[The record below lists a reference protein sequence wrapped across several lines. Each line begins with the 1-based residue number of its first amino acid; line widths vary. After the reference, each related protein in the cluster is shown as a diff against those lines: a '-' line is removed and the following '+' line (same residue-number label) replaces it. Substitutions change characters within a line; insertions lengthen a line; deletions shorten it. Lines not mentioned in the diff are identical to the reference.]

1 LFSSGPLQASTQGGT
16 EFVTLTLVDI
26 LRSSSAYLGRA
37 GVERPRLEAE
47 VLIGHVLQLERLQLY
62 VQFERPLDE
71 PELGDLRSI
80 LKRRAGGAPLAY
92 LVGEREFFGLSFWV
106 REGVLIPRPESE
118 LVVEL
123 GLIRLADKVGSA
135 RAADL
140 GTGSGCLGIALAVGS
155 SSLQLD
161 AVDVSKVAVE
171 VARGNANRMA
181 VGDRVTVLQGSWC
194 GPLLGRGLY
203 DLIVSNPPYVTSKEL
218 TLLDSGVRDFEPRLA
233 LEAGEDG
240 LEPYRALL
248 AELPRITAA
257 GATVL
262 LEVDPRRAPA
272 VVELATQPWPG
283 STPLIHRDLTG
294 RDRVVEVTVP

>member
-1 LFSSGPLQASTQGGT
+1 M
-16 EFVTLTLVDI
+16 TLTLVDI

-37 GVERPRLEAE
+37 GVDRPRLEAE
-47 VLIGHVLQLERLQLY
+47 LLIGHVLHLERLQLY

-71 PELGDLRSI
+71 PELGVLRSI

-92 LVGEREFFGLSFWV
+92 LIGEREFFGLSFLV

-123 GLIRLADKVGSA
+123 GLARIAAQGGPV

-140 GTGSGCLGIALAVGS
+140 GTGSGCLGIALTARS
-155 SSLQLD
+155 SYLQMD
-161 AVDVSKVAVE
+161 AVDVSMVAVD
-171 VARGNANRMA
+171 VARENASRLG
-181 VGDRVTVLQGSWC
+181 VRDRFTVLPGSWC
-194 GPLLGRGLY
+194 DPLLDRGPY
-203 DLIVSNPPYVTSKEL
+203 DLVVSNPPYVTTQEL
-218 TLLDSGVRDFEPRLA
+218 TLLEPVVRDFEPHLA

-240 LEPYRALL
+240 LDSYRALL
-248 AELPRITAA
+248 AELPRITAP

-262 LEVDPRRAPA
+262 LEVDPRRAQA
-272 VVELATQPWPG
+272 VVEVATQIWAGPN
-283 STPLIHRDLTG
+283 SVIHRDLTG